1 MWDIKPQTLYY
12 WYRNYLSDYPTDILE
27 GQWPAASLVQADE
40 STGEIHKEQ
49 PIYVFKPENLG
60 SEMSIDDKQI
70 ARDGFTVMS
79 NTRTGKMAMLIESR
93 QCEEIKQA
101 LLLFGKELSKIHQVS
116 CDMSPTYISACQSTI
131 PYVQLSID
139 KFHVMQYVY
148 DALSQVRNR
157 IKTDLSLQLSK
168 GKHKTDNDRA
178 LLFEIECLKRCK
190 FLLWQSQE
198 KWNEE
203 SKSLMNYLFE
213 KYHLLRNAYALA
225 QQLKQWYDKS
235 HIQKPRKEIQ
245 QGLTDWYKQVEES
258 MVKEFKPVMKMIEKH
273 EENIINFFISG
284 LTNAKAERLNG
295 KIQRFVSC
303 NYGFKDKN
311 FALYRMAKYFS

>member
-1 MWDIKPQTLYY
+1 MWDIKPPTLYY

-27 GQWPAASLVQADE
+27 GKWHPASLVQVDE
-40 STGEIHKEQ
+40 STGEIQKEK
-49 PIYVFKPENLG
+49 PLYVFKPENLG

-70 ARDGFTVMS
+70 GRDGFTVMS

-93 QCEEIKQA
+93 LYEEVTQA
-101 LLLFGKELSKIHQVS
+101 ILLFGKGLNQIRRIS
-116 CDMSPTYISACQSTI
+116 CDMSPTYIAACRATI
-131 PYVQLSID
+131 PYVQIVID

-148 DALSQVRNR
+148 DAVAQVRNR
-157 IKTDLSLQLSK
+157 IKTDLSKQLSK
-168 GKHKTDNDRA
+168 GKHKTANDRE

-190 FLLWQSQE
+190 FLLYKSRD

-203 SKSLMNYLFE
+203 GERLMEYLFE
-213 KYHLLRNAYALA
+213 KYHLVRNAYSLA

-235 HIQKPRKEIQ
+235 NIQKPKKLIQ
-245 QGLTDWYKQVEES
+245 QGLTNWYKQVEES
-258 MVKEFKPVMKMIEKH
+258 LVKEFKPVRKMIEKH

-295 KIQRFVSC
+295 KIQRFVSS
-303 NYGFKDKN
+303 NYGIKDKD
-311 FALYRMAKYFS
+311 FALYRLANYFS